1 MIVIKEEFVGG
12 EKHSRAMKIGGG
24 DAIAMWLA
32 LKCYASLHPAAEG
45 FIADEDIDT
54 LAGAPRRPRKALQA
68 LVECGRLLPDGQRG
82 PGLVDPV
89 EGGWRLHDYLDHSV
103 SPEEEELRR
112 TRARLKKKRQ
122 RAEKRRELE
131 QLRELELRGMSLGC
145 PGGTGG
151 TCPGDTGGH
160 VPGDRGDMSRG
171 TSLGTSPRDSLARLR
186 PAAPVPT
193 RDPNPTLPNPN
204 LKTPP
209 PPLRRNY
216 QEPRASAGDPAPLG
230 LVLELPKREQQP
242 PDPRAEHLRFAADY
256 GLDLDAIAAKCTEDP
271 GFQALGATEQRQ
283 AITRAL
289 IGAAAERECVGGA
302 A

>member
-122 RAEKRRELE
+122 RDEKRRELE
-131 QLRELELRGMSLGC
+131 QLRELELRGQGGHVPGTQGDMSR
-145 PGGTGG
+145 GTGW
-151 TCPGDTGGH
+151 GDTGGH
-160 VPGDRGDMSRG
+160 VP
-171 TSLGTSPRDSLARLR
+171 GTSPRDSLARLR
-186 PAAPVPT
+186 PPGPGPT
-193 RDPNPTLPNPN
+193 GDPNPPQPNF
-204 LKTPP
+204 KSSA
-209 PPLRRNY
+209 PLRRNY
-216 QEPRASAGDPAPLG
+216 QESRASAGEPTSLG
-230 LVLELPKREQQP
+230 RLLELPKRELPP
-242 PDPRAEHLRFAADY
+242 PDPRAEHLRFAEGY
-256 GLDLDAIAAKCTEDP
+256 GLDLDDIEAQCHADP
-271 GFQALGATEQRQ
+271 GFQTLGASEQRQ
-283 AITRAL
+283 AVTKAL
-289 IGAAAERECVGGA
+289 LGAAAERECVGGA

>member
-68 LVECGRLLPDGQRG
+68 LVDCGRLLPGGQRG

-122 RAEKRRELE
+122 RADKRRELE
-131 QLRELELRGMSLGC
+131 QLRELELRGMSPGC
-145 PGGTGG
+145 PGGTEG

-160 VPGDRGDMSRG
+160 VPGDTGG
-171 TSLGTSPRDSLARLR
+171 HVPGTSPGDSLARLR

-204 LKTPP
+204 FKTPP

-230 LVLELPKREQQP
+230 LVLELPRREQQP
-242 PDPRAEHLRFAADY
+242 PDPRAEHVRFAEGC
-256 GLDLDAIAAKCTEDP
+256 GLDLGHIEAQCHADP
-271 GFQALGATEQRQ
+271 GFQAMSAAEQRQ

-289 IGAAAERECVGGA
+289 IGAAAELECVGGA